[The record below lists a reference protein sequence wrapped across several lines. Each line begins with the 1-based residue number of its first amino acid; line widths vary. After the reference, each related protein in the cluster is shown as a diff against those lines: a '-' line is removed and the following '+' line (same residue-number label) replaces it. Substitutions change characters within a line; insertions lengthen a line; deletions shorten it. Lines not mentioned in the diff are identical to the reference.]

1 MCSAELSKSAKQ
13 WLKNYLSYCCLKMR
27 LLSVKC
33 PKLITIQLW
42 FFFFKKKVT
51 LHVAFVH
58 AFVNPTLFL
67 VLHKGLRKATLDLL
81 CCNFR
86 SSSTPNSAQNGNAL
100 AGSNGGTRSSNLR
113 GSTRNLNENIAGAA
127 TGPALDSRGNLVA
140 VQDQGIPH
148 HNSRTY
154 M

>member
-1 MCSAELSKSAKQ
+1 MSKVD
-13 WLKNYLSYCCLKMR
+13 NYFIVIFL
-27 LLSVKC
+27 
-33 PKLITIQLW
+33 
-42 FFFFKKKVT
+42 KKKVT

-127 TGPALDSRGNLVA
+127 TTGPALDSRGNLVA